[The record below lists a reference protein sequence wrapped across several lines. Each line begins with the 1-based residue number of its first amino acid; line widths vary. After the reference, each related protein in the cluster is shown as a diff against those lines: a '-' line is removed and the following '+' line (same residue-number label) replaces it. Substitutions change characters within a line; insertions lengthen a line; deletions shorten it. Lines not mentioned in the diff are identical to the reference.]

1 MSKVILITGASS
13 GIGKAIGDFLCTKD
27 FKVYGTS
34 RNPSKYLDS
43 NFQLFNLN
51 VNNSDSINSCIDKII
66 KIEGVLDV
74 LINNA
79 GVGITGPLEEI
90 PEIEIKNNFSTNFFG
105 PLNIIKKVL
114 PFMRSQKSGLIVN
127 ITSLAAY
134 VGTPYRS
141 VYSASKAALDLVSET
156 LNMETKPFNIKVV
169 SVAPGEFSTNIASRR
184 YHASSDKNS
193 PYHLN
198 YSKALTLMNNH
209 VDSGADPKLIA
220 KLILKIINSKNPKK
234 KYIVGSFLEKIAP
247 YLKLLLPQKY
257 FENLIMKSY

>member
-13 GIGKAIGDFLCTKD
+13 GIGKAIGDLLCNKN

-34 RNPSKYLDS
+34 RDPSKYINS
-43 NFQLFNLN
+43 NFQLLGLN
-51 VNNSDSINSCIDKII
+51 VNNPASINKCIDEII
-66 KIEGVLDV
+66 KIEGSIDV

-90 PEIEIKNNFSTNFFG
+90 PEIEIENNFKTNFFG

-114 PFMRSQKSGLIVN
+114 PIMRSKKSGLIINV
-127 ITSLAAY
+127 TSLAAY

-169 SVAPGEFSTNIASRR
+169 TVAPGEFSTNIASRR
-184 YHASSDKNS
+184 YHASSEKSS
-193 PYHLN
+193 PYYFN
-198 YSKALTLMNNH
+198 YSKALKLMNDH
-209 VDSGADPKLIA
+209 VDGGADPKLIG

-234 KYIVGSFLEKIAP
+234 KYIAGSFVEKIAP
-247 YLKLLLPQKY
+247 YLKLLLPQKV
-257 FENLIMKSY
+257 FENLIMRSY

>member
-13 GIGKAIGDFLCTKD
+13 GIGKAIGDLLCNKN

-34 RNPSKYLDS
+34 RDPSKYINS
-43 NFQLFNLN
+43 NFQLLGLN
-51 VNNSDSINSCIDKII
+51 VNNPASINKCIDEII
-66 KIEGVLDV
+66 KIEGSIDV

-90 PEIEIKNNFSTNFFG
+90 PEIEIENNFKTNFFG

-114 PFMRSQKSGLIVN
+114 PIMRSKKSGLIINV
-127 ITSLAAY
+127 TSLAAY

-169 SVAPGEFSTNIASRR
+169 TVAPGEFSTNIASRR
-184 YHASSDKNS
+184 YHASSEKSS
-193 PYHLN
+193 PYYFN
-198 YSKALTLMNNH
+198 YSKALKLMNNH
-209 VDSGADPKLIA
+209 VDGGADPKLIG
-220 KLILKIINSKNPKK
+220 KLILKIINSKNPRK
-234 KYIVGSFLEKIAP
+234 KYIAGSFVEKIAP
-247 YLKLLLPQKY
+247 
-257 FENLIMKSY
+257 

>member
-43 NFQLFNLN
+43 NFQLFDLN

-105 PLNIIKKVL
+105 PINIIKKVL
-114 PFMRSQKSGLIVN
+114 PIMRSEKSGLIIN

-184 YHASSDKNS
+184 YHTSSEKKS

-198 YSKALTLMNNH
+198 YSKALNLMNNH

>member
-13 GIGKAIGDFLCTKD
+13 GIGKAIGDFLCNKN

-34 RNPSKYLDS
+34 RDPSKYLGS
-43 NFQLFNLN
+43 NFQLFDLN
-51 VNNSDSINSCIDKII
+51 VNDSASINKCIDEIL
-66 KIEGVLDV
+66 KIEGSIDV

-90 PEIEIKNNFSTNFFG
+90 PEIEIENNFKTNFFG
-105 PLNIIKKVL
+105 PLNIIKKIL
-114 PFMRSQKSGLIVN
+114 PSMRSKKSGLIIN

-156 LNMETKPFNIKVV
+156 LNMETKPFNINVV
-169 SVAPGEFSTNIASRR
+169 TVAPGEFSTNIASRR
-184 YHASSDKNS
+184 YHTFSEKTS
-193 PYHLN
+193 PYHLK
-198 YSKALTLMNNH
+198 YSKALELMNNH
-209 VDSGADPKLIA
+209 VDGGADPKLIG
-220 KLILKIINSKNPKK
+220 KLVLKIINSKNPKK
-234 KYIVGSFLEKIAP
+234 KYIAGSFIEKIAP

-257 FENLIMKSY
+257 FENIIMKNY

>member
-13 GIGKAIGDFLCTKD
+13 GIGKAIGDFLCNKN

-34 RNPSKYLDS
+34 RDPSKYLAS
-43 NFQLFNLN
+43 NFQLFDLN
-51 VNNSDSINSCIDKII
+51 VNSSASINKCIDEII
-66 KIEGVLDV
+66 KIEGSIDV

-90 PEIEIKNNFSTNFFG
+90 PEIEIENNFKTNFFG
-105 PLNIIKKVL
+105 PLNIIKKIL
-114 PFMRSQKSGLIVN
+114 PFMRSKKSGLIIN

-169 SVAPGEFSTNIASRR
+169 TVAPGEFSTNIASRR
-184 YHASSDKNS
+184 YHASSEKSS
-193 PYHLN
+193 PYYFN
-198 YSKALTLMNNH
+198 YSKALKLMNNH
-209 VDSGADPKLIA
+209 VDEGADPKLIG

-234 KYIVGSFLEKIAP
+234 KYIAGSFVEKIAP
-247 YLKLLLPQKY
+247 YLKLLLPQKV
-257 FENLIMKSY
+257 FENLIMRSY